1 MREDEKAALLQRIA
15 AIEDAFPRDDL
26 GKPAYHTHRQRHLA
40 DDKEAEKERLAK
52 ERDEN
57 TLADIKDD
65 ALKQMAKWLVRAA
78 LLALA
83 AYFGIKGI

>member
-26 GKPAYHTHRQRHLA
+26 GKPAYHDHRQRHLA

-57 TLADIKDD
+57 MLADIKDD
-65 ALKQMAKWLVRAA
+65 ALKQVAAWLVKLAIGGIA
-78 LLALA
+78 L
-83 AYFGIKGI
+83 YFGIKVI